1 MDVPNLRDRF
11 NVGATVP
18 LLAVLFTSAFGLFEA
33 PAMSLQAEFLWV
45 MGIFV
50 IAFLVWLN
58 AATTVQ
64 RTREAD
70 EKLDKIIQLLAN
82 PGTTLEDIK
91 RVISGIDDSFEFRP
105 EPSCVI
111 AVCFRA
117 SKPAPL

>member
-1 MDVPNLRDRF
+1 
-11 NVGATVP
+11 
-18 LLAVLFTSAFGLFEA
+18 
-33 PAMSLQAEFLWV
+33 MSLQAEFLWV

-91 RVISGIDDSFEFRP
+91 RVISGIDDSFANSTLPLRVEADLDK
-105 EPSCVI
+105 EPP
-111 AVCFRA
+111 
-117 SKPAPL
+117 K